1 MAEYTQRNHVRCRQ
15 HRLWRVSLARLLQ
28 SRRPIPTARLHA
40 NTMSCTVFKGGNIV
54 DGSGERECFVGDVVV
69 EGSVI
74 TAVHD
79 YAEGEPAEFPPG
91 AKIIDCSGKEVTPGW
106 IDQHTHYVRWQPRP
120 PVAPARAARF

>member
-1 MAEYTQRNHVRCRQ
+1 
-15 HRLWRVSLARLLQ
+15 
-28 SRRPIPTARLHA
+28 
-40 NTMSCTVFKGGNIV
+40 MSCTVFKGGNIV

-120 PVAPARAARF
+120 PVAPARAALLAPTLAQMPPAGTLRLSMREAQGTFAWHPGQRECVQLADPRP

>member
-1 MAEYTQRNHVRCRQ
+1 
-15 HRLWRVSLARLLQ
+15 
-28 SRRPIPTARLHA
+28 
-40 NTMSCTVFKGGNIV
+40 MSCTVFKGGNIV

-120 PVAPARAARF
+120 PVPPARAARF